1 MNKRQKQMRF
11 IFTDLMY
18 KILFVSNQLDVKL
31 DHLLNEIL
39 VTDVNKM
46 RSIHISPF
54 GPTAKR
60 KVKVRFQDFN
70 KFDFPMCIRK
80 TFYGDNPELIKEI
93 SKFLNV

>member
-1 MNKRQKQMRF
+1 MF
-11 IFTDLMY
+11 
-18 KILFVSNQLDVKL
+18 KIVFMSNLLDVKVET
-31 DHLLNEIL
+31 DNDIL
-39 VTDVNKM
+39 VTNVHRM
-46 RSIHISPF
+46 RSVHISAF

-80 TFYGDNPELIKEI
+80 TFYGDNPELIREI